1 MQEIQDTW
9 VQSLGQ
15 EDSLKEGMAT
25 DSSILKNSMLR
36 GAWWATV
43 HKVARVGH
51 DSVTNTHEGS
61 SVLCTVGR
69 VEFILWSSLLSLLLH
84 RISLVF

>member
-1 MQEIQDTW
+1 M
-9 VQSLGQ
+9 GH
-15 EDSLKEGMAT
+15 EDPLEEVMAT
-25 DSSILKNSMLR
+25 YSSILACRIPQTEEPGQLQSVR
-36 GAWWATV
+36 SP
-43 HKVARVGH
+43 RVGH

-69 VEFILWSSLLSLLLH
+69 VEFILWSTVLSLWLH